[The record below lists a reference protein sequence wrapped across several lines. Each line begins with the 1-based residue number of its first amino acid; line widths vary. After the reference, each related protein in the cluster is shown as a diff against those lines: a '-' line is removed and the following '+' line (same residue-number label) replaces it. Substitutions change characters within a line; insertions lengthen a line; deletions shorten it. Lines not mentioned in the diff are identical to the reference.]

1 MKYSALKSL
10 AIAVILLWSGPSLAA
25 LDDQDIQ
32 QAARRYCQALDQK
45 KSVAE
50 AQEIA
55 TDYLTDQMG
64 KNDKPNYKTIRQQMR
79 QSVLKICP
87 QYADLIRQS
96 SKSP

>member
-1 MKYSALKSL
+1 MKYSVLKSL
-10 AIAVILLWSGPSLAA
+10 AISVILLESGPSLAA
-25 LDDQDIQ
+25 INAQDIQ

-64 KNDKPNYKTIRQQMR
+64 KNDKPDYKKIRQQMR
-79 QSVLKICP
+79 QSVLKTCP

-96 SKSP
+96 SKAP